1 MQKQTHKMRII
12 SNLIYFSLSLLLFI
26 FNFAS
31 NSYAIGNVDW
41 VLLKENDYGKEW
53 LDKGSIKPLPNGE
66 ISVLTKFFKN
76 PTNSNDDG
84 ELSLY
89 VMRINCNEKRF
100 KDTSINGI
108 PQFNSKWQ
116 TSNND
121 ELIDVVIENSCS
133 EFINESVSYTHLTLP
148 TTPYV

>member
-1 MQKQTHKMRII
+1 VIGLSSFPWFANDNVPVSSETTMQIHL
-12 SNLIYFSLSLLLFI
+12 SNLSVIPSAARCLVPYLLI
-26 FNFAS
+26 PC
-31 NSYAIGNVDW
+31 
-41 VLLKENDYGKEW
+41 

-76 PTNSNDDG
+76 PTNSDDDG

-89 VMRINCNEKRF
+89 VMRINCNEKKF

-133 EFINESVSYTHLTLP
+133 EFINE
-148 TTPYV
+148 

>member
-1 MQKQTHKMRII
+1 MKII
-12 SNLIYFSLSLLLFI
+12 SILFCFSLSLLLI
-26 FNFAS
+26 ILNFGS
-31 NSYAIGNVDW
+31 YTYAIGNVDW
-41 VLLKENDYGKEW
+41 VLLKENDDGKEW

-76 PTNSNDDG
+76 PTNSDNDG
-84 ELSLY
+84 ELSLF
-89 VMRINCNEKRF
+89 VMRIDCDEKKF

-108 PQFNSKWQ
+108 PQFNSKWR

-133 EFINESVSYTHLTLP
+133 EFINR
-148 TTPYV
+148 

>member
-1 MQKQTHKMRII
+1 MKII
-12 SNLIYFSLSLLLFI
+12 SNLFCFSISLLLFI
-26 FNFAS
+26 LNFAS
-31 NSYAIGNVDW
+31 YSFAIGNVDW
-41 VLLKENDYGKEW
+41 VLLKENDNGKEW
-53 LDKGSIKPLPNGE
+53 LDKGSLKPLPNGE

-76 PTNSNDDG
+76 PTNPNEDG

-89 VMRINCNEKRF
+89 VMRIKCDEKKF

-121 ELIDVVIENSCS
+121 ELIDIVIENSCS
-133 EFINESVSYTHLTLP
+133 EFINGQ
-148 TTPYV
+148 